1 MCEPV
6 WGLFYFI
13 GLFAFSHT
21 NITMSQISLLNKIMI
36 SDSSIP
42 HSLFFKTALVILVL
56 CASIYQNQLMKLYT
70 HKYNTQSVHFHW
82 DCVLNLQICLWRIV
96 IFEILSLLIHECM
109 LCCFR
114 HVQLFV
120 TLWTVALQAPLSMG
134 FSRQDYLSGLPSH
147 GHSLFLQTE
156 SSLISSNNILL
167 FSTQVSCIYFLKF
180 IFRYLQVGRGKKDSL
195 LKPAEGHNHVDA
207 LISDFRSSEL

>member
-56 CASIYQNQLMKLYT
+56 CASIYQNQLMKLHT

-82 DCVLNLQICLWRIV
+82 DCIYIQLTEQYSVSRSVVSDSLRPCGLQPARLLCPWNSPGKSIGVGCY
-96 IFEILSLLIHECM
+96 SLLQGIF
-109 LCCFR
+109 LT
-114 HVQLFV
+114 QG
-120 TLWTVALQAPLSMG
+120 SN
-134 FSRQDYLSGLPSH
+134 SGLLHCKQIQGSLYIAQLRTVNSTFQRFFSLDPS
-147 GHSLFLQTE
+147 
-156 SSLISSNNILL
+156 
-167 FSTQVSCIYFLKF
+167 QVEQVAIVWSVNPFCWLKNF
-180 IFRYLQVGRGKKDSL
+180 QR
-195 LKPAEGHNHVDA
+195 
-207 LISDFRSSEL
+207 